1 MLKTIFF
8 DNDGVLVDTE
18 IHYFEATKTSLKEI
32 GIELNLNEFINLF
45 MVKNVGTIQ
54 KVTDAG
60 FGVDVYNDVVKKR
73 DIRYHNL
80 LSQNNA
86 ILPNVYNVI
95 KNLAQEYQL
104 CIITSSLR
112 KHFEVIHK
120 QTDLLP
126 FFDIIICN
134 EDVKKTK
141 PDPEPYL
148 KALEKSGYAPEEA
161 VVIED
166 SQRGLISA
174 QRAGIQSVAIPGH
187 LNQNGDFT
195 EATYKI
201 DNILELPELLKKL

>member
-1 MLKTIFF
+1 
-8 DNDGVLVDTE
+8 
-18 IHYFEATKTSLKEI
+18 
-32 GIELNLNEFINLF
+32 

-126 FFDIIICN
+126 FFNIIICN

-187 LNQNGDFT
+187 LNKNGDFT